1 MEVNS
6 EHHFDPES
14 KTLYDEGIDISFGG
28 ETLTFCEG
36 ERTLVYSIDV
46 LTPRYAVLHDTFVN
60 GVRLQPRTSPC
71 APGSGAVQVSKS
83 DALFMRTLLFLHV
96 KRSIE
101 YVSVYDGPSGGYRQV
116 PVNDFL

>member
-14 KTLYDEGIDISFGG
+14 KALYDEGIDVSFGG
-28 ETLTFCEG
+28 ETLTFSEAG
-36 ERTLVYSIDV
+36 RTLVYSVDV

-60 GVRLQPRTSPC
+60 GVRLHPRISPC
-71 APGSGAVQVSKS
+71 APGFGAVQVSKS
-83 DALFMRTLLFLHV
+83 YALFIDTLRFLHV
-96 KRSIE
+96 ERLIE
-101 YVSVYDGPSGGYRQV
+101 WVSVYDGPSGGYLQV